1 MTRICDL
8 TMQDL
13 AALAAADP
21 STLSETEQRVLTL
34 YLTAKAR
41 MLTELLQLE
50 YAAILEA
57 LPIPVRGKW
66 H

>member
-21 STLSETEQRVLTL
+21 SSLNEIEQRMLTL
-34 YLTAKAR
+34 YLAAKATA
-41 MLTELLQLE
+41 LTELLQLE
-50 YAAILEA
+50 YRCILEA
-57 LPIPVRGKW
+57 LPIPTRGKW